1 MTARDIYDAVGIEL
15 NKQKTP
21 ALLLEDFNYFINK
34 AITQTTNKFFN
45 VYDVSQQTTDD
56 LRVLKSSAKL
66 TPKRIGES
74 TTDIYECAY
83 EVYLPPD
90 YLHMLGVTCEF
101 QVKQGY
107 SCFVKDRE
115 THRGARRMTADQ
127 WPMIITNLY
136 NRPSYKMPYYFLHNV
151 NTQNTLSTNPYRPY
165 NATENPIPLGT
176 GTDFNG
182 QYDTSGS
189 NDTRNLASSIS
200 ANGEQIKLS
209 NTQKEAAYRYG
220 NSSSVRMEI
229 MYGKDSS
236 VFDLKSVMIHYIKS
250 PQFVVLTEEQI
261 DKTIDTSQI
270 IEFPDYVV
278 YEIINNLLHLI
289 MENNGNPR
297 LQTNIPLSQTI
308 APAQQQID
316 MQQVKEQIRNM

>member
-1 MTARDIYDAVGIEL
+1 
-15 NKQKTP
+15 
-21 ALLLEDFNYFINK
+21 
-34 AITQTTNKFFN
+34 
-45 VYDVSQQTTDD
+45 
-56 LRVLKSSAKL
+56 
-66 TPKRIGES
+66 
-74 TTDIYECAY
+74 
-83 EVYLPPD
+83 
-90 YLHMLGVTCEF
+90 
-101 QVKQGY
+101 
-107 SCFVKDRE
+107 
-115 THRGARRMTADQ
+115 MTADQ

-151 NTQNTLSTNPYRPY
+151 NTKNTLSTNPYRPY
-165 NATENPIPLGT
+165 DAVENPVPLGT

-308 APAQQQID
+308 APAQQQVE
-316 MQQVKEQIRNM
+316 MQQIKEQIRNM